1 MPYNKRNIGTEYEKL
16 AEEYL
21 VKNGVRI
28 VERNF
33 RSRFGEI
40 DLIGYD
46 REYLVFFEV
55 KYRVNESAGY
65 AEEAVNLKKQRTI
78 CKVADYYRVKHA
90 VSDFAPMRFDV
101 IAVSGEEIR
110 WIQNAFSYGL

>member
-28 VERNF
+28 LEKNF

-55 KYRVNESAGY
+55 KYRGKFKETEN
-65 AEEAVNLKKQRTI
+65 NLQSGGLLPRKTRRFGF
-78 CKVADYYRVKHA
+78 C
-90 VSDFAPMRFDV
+90 SD
-101 IAVSGEEIR
+101 EI
-110 WIQNAFSYGL
+110 